1 MGFSFDMAY
10 YKDAG
15 ERQLQASCSS
25 RRDVDPASTC
35 SKIAASFRMALAD
48 PSLRV
53 VEEEVA

>member
-1 MGFSFDMAY
+1 MAY